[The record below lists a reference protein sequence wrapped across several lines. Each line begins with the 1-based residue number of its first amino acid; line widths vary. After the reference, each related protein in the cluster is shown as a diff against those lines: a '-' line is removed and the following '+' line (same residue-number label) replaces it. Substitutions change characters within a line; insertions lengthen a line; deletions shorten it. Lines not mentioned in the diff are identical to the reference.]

1 MLWTVFDLRIFNSL
15 YNCQKLK
22 TMYRKC
28 FNFETLFLIS
38 LYLKYEFLKINVF
51 LHRACFYS
59 PDSLA
64 LNVYNIYINKHIK
77 II

>member
-1 MLWTVFDLRIFNSL
+1 MF
-15 YNCQKLK
+15 
-22 TMYRKC
+22 RKC
-28 FNFETLFLIS
+28 FSFETLFLIS

-64 LNVYNIYINKHIK
+64 LNVYNIYIYKHIK